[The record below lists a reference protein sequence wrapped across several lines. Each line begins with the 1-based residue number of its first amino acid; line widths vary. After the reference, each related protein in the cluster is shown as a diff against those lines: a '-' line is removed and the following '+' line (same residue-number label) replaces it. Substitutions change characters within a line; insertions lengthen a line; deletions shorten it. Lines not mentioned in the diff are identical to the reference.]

1 MKIAMCQYSVSYRM
15 VPSSPRP
22 AVSRK
27 PPDTSQAF
35 QRPVLVM
42 IWPDTVEDRN
52 SPAIIGM
59 VMTPDI
65 VGDLSRASW
74 KYWLKKT
81 VPANIPMPTNSEAAE
96 ASVIVRLRKRRS
108 GMIGSLALDS
118 ISRNRAMRTT
128 VPASIVQV
136 CQEIQSYLS
145 PAKVTQSSSSETAA
159 LMKNAPDQSTLTSRL
174 TTGSFRVFW
183 STMRAMTA
191 NGTPT

>member
-1 MKIAMCQYSVSYRM
+1 M
-15 VPSSPRP
+15 VPSIPRP
-22 AVSRK
+22 AVTRK
-27 PPDTSQAF
+27 PPATSQAF

-42 IWPDTVEDRN
+42 IWPDSVDDRKR
-52 SPAIIGM
+52 PAIIGM

-81 VPANIPMPTNSEAAE
+81 VPANIAIPTNSEAAE
-96 ASVIVRLRKRRS
+96 ASVMVRLRKRRS

-118 ISRNRAMRTT
+118 ISRKSPMRTT
-128 VPASIVQV
+128 VPPSIVYV
-136 CQEIQSYLS
+136 CQETQSYLS

-159 LMKNAPDQSTLTSRL
+159 LMTNAPDQSTLTSRL

-183 STMRAMTA
+183 STIRAMTA